1 MKEELRS
8 LVRELKKD
16 GPGLTGEEA
25 ECLLGS
31 LTKTR
36 GEKSFTE
43 EEARRMI
50 HWAHTTKSGY
60 HFLKAVLEG
69 KMQIDI
75 ADGGVVFGEAATVQ

>member
-25 ECLLGS
+25 EYLLGS

-50 HWAHTTKSGY
+50 HWAHTTKAAY